1 VRPETF
7 ELDAPA
13 APAGPPVDLLG
24 RLGSQVADRGRRRD
38 RDPAIG
44 RLLEAHPGVVRAS
57 VGKAGLLLIVDYDP
71 AVIGLPDVASI
82 VRLAGHRVASGP
94 G

>member
-1 VRPETF
+1 MTVQRSRWRANRVHVPIE
-7 ELDAPA
+7 A
-13 APAGPPVDLLG
+13 AGTTG
-24 RLGSQVADRGRRRD
+24 
-38 RDPAIG
+38 DPAIG

-57 VGKAGLLLIVDYDP
+57 VGKAGRLLIVDYDP

-82 VRLAGHRVASGP
+82 VRLAGYRVASGP